1 MLSQHDDRLL
11 PPDGVESVKIAQHN
25 FDVLCD
31 RADGTGRRADVK
43 ARGVAKLELRMLRV
57 SLRKQSNSLIEK
69 ERDALEHGVF
79 TTRGR
84 GGLAAH
90 FVPSRSL
97 SGIPYVSRRGFSA
110 KWRAVV

>member
-31 RADGTGRRADVK
+31 RADGTGRRADVN
-43 ARGVAKLELRMLRV
+43 ARGVAKLKLRMLRV
-57 SLRKQSNSLIEK
+57 SLRKQNNSLIEK
-69 ERDALEHGVF
+69 ERSALEHGVL
-79 TTRGR
+79 TTRGGG

-97 SGIPYVSRRGFSA
+97 SDIPYVSRRGFSA
-110 KWRAVV
+110 K